1 MLLVFAH
8 THPSRAVSR
17 VSASFATRLARRTS
31 APTTACERSTHP
43 APSSTSPSRCTPAPR
58 RHPGPTTA
66 PAETTQNGPTA
77 VSGARRARGW
87 TDAVGST
94 RARVAGGEASP
105 RVPRTRDACGRV
117 ASRAAR
123 TSARDRHAISSV
135 GSSRRLPREK
145 ATFLVV
151 HLTGRAGEPERC
163 RAEWRERSSRARVRT
178 DLSAFGRFFG
188 ASSSAVH
195 ESQTV
200 EYPFFATCAAKKLRL
215 QRHKSPPGHLELTG

>member
-1 MLLVFAH
+1 MEKTKRKDVVSLGAH
-8 THPSRAVSR
+8 
-17 VSASFATRLARRTS
+17 ASIVCRLAPRLARRTS

-151 HLTGRAGEPERC
+151 RLTGRA
-163 RAEWRERSSRARVRT
+163 RAVPSGVERSSRARVRYRFVCVWEIFRGIIERGSRVT
-178 DLSAFGRFFG
+178 DGGMSFF
-188 ASSSAVH
+188 
-195 ESQTV
+195 
-200 EYPFFATCAAKKLRL
+200 
-215 QRHKSPPGHLELTG
+215 RHVRREKIEAPTP

>member
-8 THPSRAVSR
+8 THPSCAVSR

-66 PAETTQNGPTA
+66 PAGGPTRWGPRARASRATRRARACRARATPAA
-77 VSGARRARGW
+77 VSPRARRAPARA
-87 TDAVGST
+87 TDTPSRLSVHHEGF
-94 RARVAGGEASP
+94 RVKKPLFSVSSDGPSP
-105 RVPRTRDACGRV
+105 SGPSGV
-117 ASRAAR
+117 
-123 TSARDRHAISSV
+123 
-135 GSSRRLPREK
+135 
-145 ATFLVV
+145 
-151 HLTGRAGEPERC
+151 
-163 RAEWRERSSRARVRT
+163 ERSSRARVRT

-215 QRHKSPPGHLELTG
+215 QRHKSPPGHLG

>member
-163 RAEWRERSSRARVRT
+163 RAEWSGVHARVSNRFVCVWEIFRGIIERGSRVT
-178 DLSAFGRFFG
+178 DGGISFF
-188 ASSSAVH
+188 
-195 ESQTV
+195 
-200 EYPFFATCAAKKLRL
+200 
-215 QRHKSPPGHLELTG
+215 RHVRREKIEAPTP

>member
-8 THPSRAVSR
+8 THPSCAVSR

-94 RARVAGGEASP
+94 RARVAGDEASP
-105 RVPRTRDACGRV
+105 RVLRTRDACGRV

-151 HLTGRAGEPERC
+151 RLTGRA
-163 RAEWRERSSRARVRT
+163 RAVPSGVERSSRARVRT